1 MNKKITE
8 QHFGEALR
16 KLRRKKGY
24 TMEQLAE
31 RAGMSKRMIGHYETH
46 VKRPSLEKINKIA
59 EALDTSI
66 EELMANIDSTTK
78 KKNSDLSYKIMK
90 KVRIIEELPT
100 RDQNTIFSLI
110 NALAEKN
117 KLKKKKE

>member
-1 MNKKITE
+1 MFMNKKTTE
-8 QHFGEALR
+8 QNFGEALR

-24 TMEQLAE
+24 TMQQLAE

-59 EALDTSI
+59 EALETSV
-66 EELMANIDSTTK
+66 EELMG
-78 KKNSDLSYKIMK
+78 NSDTTVKKESKDPSYKIMK
-90 KVRIIEELPT
+90 KVRVIEELPT

-117 KLKKKKE
+117 KLKNK